1 MISQNIIYVNIV
13 FGLWLRMT
21 LDILDSPKPVKL
33 NPLLDLL
40 ENVAAIAMLLRT
52 KVKQPHTD
60 R

>member
-21 LDILDSPKPVKL
+21 VDILDSPKPVKL

-40 ENVAAIAMLLRT
+40 ENVATIAMLLRT